1 MQYDKTVW
9 QLLRKNISR
18 GQMLGYALANVVGL
32 SVVLIGL
39 LFYGDSQNDNA
50 TEDRYFSQDYVVLSK
65 KVEGIGFT
73 AQTFTDDEIAQL
85 EHQPWAKKVG
95 RFTASQFAAKGSVV
109 IGGKELST
117 YLFVESVPDEFFD
130 IKPRDWHFRPG
141 DRRVPVVLSKDYLT
155 LYNYGFAIPQGLPQL
170 SEEII
175 GSLPLNLRL
184 TGEDMKEEYL
194 EATIVGFSSRLG
206 TIAVP
211 QSFMEWANAH
221 YAKTESQGTS
231 RLIVETNP
239 LASSDMSDYLKAHN
253 IESSADTSD
262 AGNIA
267 RFLGLV
273 SGVVGAGGLTI
284 CLLAL
289 FILVLSLF
297 LLLQKSRHTLRGLML
312 LGYHPREIGRYYAL
326 IVVATNIITLILA
339 LSAAL
344 LCRPFWDQG
353 LVDIGLGQGAVWPM
367 FTFAFVYMA
376 LATAFDLFIIRRRLD
391 EIWKKG

>member
-1 MQYDKTVW
+1 
-9 QLLRKNISR
+9 
-18 GQMLGYALANVVGL
+18 MLGYALANVVGL

-39 LFYGDSQNDNA
+39 LFYSDSQHDNA
-50 TEDRYFSQDYVVLSK
+50 SSDCYFSQNYVVLSK
-65 KVEGIGFT
+65 RVEGIGFT
-73 AQTFTDDEIAQL
+73 AQTFTEAEIDTL
-85 EHQPWAKKVG
+85 ERQPWVKKVG
-95 RFTASQFAAKGSVV
+95 RFTASQFAAKGAVTL
-109 IGGKELST
+109 GGKELST
-117 YLFVESVPDEFFD
+117 YLFMESVPDEFFD
-130 IKPRDWHFRPG
+130 IKPRDWHFSSG
-141 DRRVPVVLSKDYLT
+141 DRRVPVVVSKDYLT

-175 GSLPLNLRL
+175 GSLPLTLRL

-211 QSFMEWANAH
+211 QSFMDWANAH
-221 YAKTESQGTS
+221 YAKTEPQGTS
-231 RLIVETNP
+231 RLIVETDP
-239 LASSDMSDYLKAHN
+239 LASSDMSDYLSSRG

-262 AGNIA
+262 SGNIA
-267 RFLGLV
+267 SFLALV
-273 SGVVGAGGLTI
+273 SGVVGAGGLTV

-297 LLLQKSRHTLRGLML
+297 LLLQKSRQTLRGLML

-326 IVVATNIITLILA
+326 IVVATNAITLIVS

-367 FTFAFVYMA
+367 LAFAFIYMA

-391 EIWKKG
+391 DIWKKG

>member
-39 LFYGDSQNDNA
+39 LFYSDSQHDNA
-50 TEDRYFSQDYVVLSK
+50 SSDRYFSQNYVVLSK
-65 KVEGIGFT
+65 RVEGIGFT
-73 AQTFTDDEIAQL
+73 AQTFTEAEIDTL
-85 EHQPWAKKVG
+85 ERQPWVKKVG
-95 RFTASQFAAKGSVV
+95 RFTASQFAAKGAVTL
-109 IGGKELST
+109 GGKELST
-117 YLFVESVPDEFFD
+117 YLFMESVPDEFFD
-130 IKPRDWHFRPG
+130 IKPRDWHFSPG
-141 DRRVPVVLSKDYLT
+141 DRRVPVVVSKDYLT

-175 GSLPLNLRL
+175 GSLPLTLRL

-211 QSFMEWANAH
+211 QSFMDWANAH
-221 YAKTESQGTS
+221 YAKTEPQGTS
-231 RLIVETNP
+231 RLIVETDP
-239 LASSDMSDYLKAHN
+239 LASSDMSDFLSSRG

-267 RFLGLV
+267 SFLALV
-273 SGVVGAGGLTI
+273 SGVVGAGGLTV

-297 LLLQKSRHTLRGLML
+297 LLLQKSRQTLRGLML

-344 LCRPFWDQG
+344 LWRPFWDQG

-367 FTFAFVYMA
+367 LAFAFIYMA

-391 EIWKKG
+391 DIWKKG

>member
-1 MQYDKTVW
+1 
-9 QLLRKNISR
+9 
-18 GQMLGYALANVVGL
+18 MLGYALANVVGL

-39 LFYGDSQNDNA
+39 LFYSDSQHDNA
-50 TEDRYFSQDYVVLSK
+50 SSDRYFSQNYVVLSK
-65 KVEGIGFT
+65 RVEGIGFT
-73 AQTFTDDEIAQL
+73 AQTFTEAEIDTL
-85 EHQPWAKKVG
+85 ERQPWVKKVG
-95 RFTASQFAAKGSVV
+95 RFTASQFAAKGAVTL
-109 IGGKELST
+109 GGKELST
-117 YLFVESVPDEFFD
+117 YLFMESVPDEFFD
-130 IKPRDWHFRPG
+130 IKPRDWHFSPG
-141 DRRVPVVLSKDYLT
+141 DRRVPVVVSKDYLT

-175 GSLPLNLRL
+175 GSLPLTLRL

-211 QSFMEWANAH
+211 QSFMDWANAH
-221 YAKTESQGTS
+221 YAKTEPQGTS
-231 RLIVETNP
+231 RLIVETDP
-239 LASSDMSDYLKAHN
+239 LASSDMSDFLSSRG

-267 RFLGLV
+267 SFLALV

-297 LLLQKSRHTLRGLML
+297 LLLQKSRQTLRGLML

-326 IVVATNIITLILA
+326 IVVTTNAITLIVS

-367 FTFAFVYMA
+367 LAFAFIYMA
-376 LATAFDLFIIRRRLD
+376 LATTFDLFIIRRRLD
-391 EIWKKG
+391 DIWKKG

>member
-1 MQYDKTVW
+1 
-9 QLLRKNISR
+9 
-18 GQMLGYALANVVGL
+18 MLGYALANVVGL

-39 LFYGDSQNDNA
+39 LFYSDSQHDNA
-50 TEDRYFSQDYVVLSK
+50 SSDCYFSQNYVVLSK
-65 KVEGIGFT
+65 RVEGIGFT
-73 AQTFTDDEIAQL
+73 AQTFTEAEIDTL
-85 EHQPWAKKVG
+85 ERQPWVKKVG
-95 RFTASQFAAKGSVV
+95 RFTASQFAAKGAVTL
-109 IGGKELST
+109 GGKELST
-117 YLFVESVPDEFFD
+117 YLFMESVPDEFFD
-130 IKPRDWHFRPG
+130 IKPRDWHFSSG
-141 DRRVPVVLSKDYLT
+141 DRRVPVVVSKDYLT

-175 GSLPLNLRL
+175 GSLPLTLRL

-211 QSFMEWANAH
+211 QSFMDWANAH
-221 YAKTESQGTS
+221 YAKTEPQGTS
-231 RLIVETNP
+231 RLIVETDP
-239 LASSDMSDYLKAHN
+239 LASSDMSDYLSSRG

-267 RFLGLV
+267 SFLALV
-273 SGVVGAGGLTI
+273 SGVVGAGGLTV

-297 LLLQKSRHTLRGLML
+297 LLLQKSRQTLRGLML

-326 IVVATNIITLILA
+326 IVVATNAITLIVS

-367 FTFAFVYMA
+367 LAFAFIYMA
-376 LATAFDLFIIRRRLD
+376 LATAFDLFIIRSRLD
-391 EIWKKG
+391 DIWKKG